1 MVYVINIHC
10 TNANANLN
18 IAFFEADI
26 AFLNLFNKYTQNF
39 WNYLNRN
46 AKNKHYVAKKA
57 LFMVFA
63 ACRECDC
70 LKTIHTTL
78 SVFCLTKQR
87 NCSNL

>member
-1 MVYVINIHC
+1 MQMQTSILLFLKLI
-10 TNANANLN
+10 LL
-18 IAFFEADI
+18 
-26 AFLNLFNKYTQNF
+26 FLNLFNKYTQNF

-70 LKTIHTTL
+70 LQTIHTTRP
-78 SVFCLTKQR
+78 VFCLTKQR
-87 NCSNL
+87 TCSNL